1 MLPLNYYFA
10 LPYCSLCK
18 LAFLN
23 IIPSIQTSEIGG
35 KTLKLYFSVLHN
47 VIAHKTSP
55 PITKAGCWNEHY
67 SFVIRLVFFFFLFP
81 WFHFQL
87 YLSVRMHRKNGQF
100 ASVKE
105 SFKMATGN
113 WDPSS
118 GTPCPEYVWVWHT
131 CTYFSWWQY
140 IDTSIKM
147 M

>member
-67 SFVIRLVFFFFLFP
+67 SFVIRLVFFFFF
-81 WFHFQL
+81 FHGFIFSYI
-87 YLSVRMHRKNGQF
+87 YLLGCIVRMGSLHQWKRVSKWLL
-100 ASVKE
+100 E
-105 SFKMATGN
+105 TGIQALVLLVQN
-113 WDPSS
+113 MCEFGILVLISAD
-118 GTPCPEYVWVWHT
+118 G
-131 CTYFSWWQY
+131 
-140 IDTSIKM
+140 SILILL
-147 M
+147 